1 MPELLLEIEAAE
13 VAAEPFVLVNL
24 VNPLIQVEMVVMVPQ
39 LKLTQP
45 LEIQQQIFL
54 VVVELVELVHLQQE
68 VV

>member
-39 LKLTQP
+39 LKLTQQSD
-45 LEIQQQIFL
+45 LQQQIL
-54 VVVELVELVHLQQE
+54 VVVVE
-68 VV
+68 VVDKE